1 MKKEIAVSGEAIK
14 QVARFLLV
22 MLAIFSHTGN
32 AQAIQGGSSTAV
44 NSCSNCE
51 TQANAEIKVHN
62 SSQHSV
68 QQIELQRCDSLPI
81 IKARVNGK
89 EMPFLLDTAG
99 NYFVNQKSFGSVASH
114 ALRVYFCTGMTVLK
128 TC

>member
-14 QVARFLLV
+14 RVARFLLV

-32 AQAIQGGSSTAV
+32 AQAIQSGSSTAA

-51 TQANAEIKVHN
+51 TRTDAEVKVHN

-81 IKARVNGK
+81 ITARVIGK
-89 EMPFLLDTAG
+89 EMPFLLDTAAT
-99 NYFVNQKSFGSVASH
+99 YFETQQS
-114 ALRVYFCTGMTVLK
+114 
-128 TC
+128 